1 MNDQQQLVNAIFNTS
16 SEFEEKGL
24 AIYQRNLQAN
34 AVRALQ
40 ISYSTVLK
48 LIGDDLFAY
57 ATKQLLKVDFPN
69 SGDWGLWGRNFP
81 DLLSN
86 LPALQEYPSVID
98 IARLDFLMH
107 MQGREKD
114 TAVDMA
120 SMTLLAEC
128 ELDQLRLILNPAIR
142 ILESDY
148 PVIEI
153 YQANTQSDHAETSLH
168 KAQQKLANNIGQKCL
183 IYRPQYK
190 PLIREIDSAELNWLQ
205 LMQQG
210 SSIGQ
215 ALDTLL
221 IQDQKF
227 SLETW
232 LPLAV
237 QQNLIFSLKKM

>member
-40 ISYSTVLK
+40 ISYPTVLK

-57 ATKQLLKVDFPN
+57 ATKKLLKVDFPN

-81 DLLSN
+81 ELLSN
-86 LPALQEYPSVID
+86 LPALQEYPFVID

-107 MQGREKD
+107 MQGRERD

-128 ELDQLRLILNPAIR
+128 ELDQLVLVLNPAIK

-153 YQANTQSDHAETSLH
+153 YQANTQLDHAEKYLRQ
-168 KAQQKLANNIGQKCL
+168 AQQKLTRNIGQYCL

-190 PLIREIDSAELNWLQ
+190 PLIREIDLVELNWLR
-205 LMQQG
+205 LIQQG

-221 IQDQKF
+221 MQDQEF

-232 LPLAV
+232 LPLAI
-237 QQNLIFSLKKM
+237 QQNLLFSLKEI